1 MDALKQ
7 LSNYKD
13 LNNIPHILVGTLVAD
28 LVAVLLAK
36 HTDLLGHTL
45 KRWYDE
51 FQLSAV
57 IADVLII
64 VLGILIAQVVYT
76 EFFQGSHPL
85 VFLLLVVV
93 IQVIHDSLFY
103 MGVILP
109 VPVGQN
115 RIIDMFKQYAREGSA
130 NIIVG
135 DAVLM
140 VGSTMIAAASL
151 KLSNPLFAF
160 LGILA
165 VYVVPYAIA

>member
-13 LNNIPHILVGTLVAD
+13 LNNIPHILVGTLIAD

-36 HTDLLGHTL
+36 HTDLLGHSL

-57 IADVLII
+57 IADVLSI
-64 VLGILIAQVVYT
+64 VLVILIAQVVYT
-76 EFFQGSHPL
+76 ELFKGSHPL
-85 VFLLLVVV
+85 VFLLLIVV

-103 MGVILP
+103 VGVILP

-115 RIIDMFKQYAREGSA
+115 RIIDLFKRYAQEGSA
-130 NIIVG
+130 AIILG

-140 VGSTMIAAASL
+140 IGSTMFAAASL